1 MNPAE
6 NLAAIEEEGKQPGA
20 KKSLRERER
29 EIEKP
34 RGKKWAIYLTQYEVF
49 ATPTKDRFLNQLF
62 RRVSK
67 KKSHPNDTDVPSDW
81 LHCC

>member
-29 EIEKP
+29 EKP
-34 RGKKWAIYLTQYEVF
+34 RGKKWAIDLTQYVF
-49 ATPTKDRFLNQLF
+49 ATPTKDRFRTNF
-62 RRVSK
+62 EGVFPKKEPSK
-67 KKSHPNDTDVPSDW
+67 
-81 LHCC
+81 